1 MQADIQ
7 RLGADGLAVHLRNS
21 LGRLLG
27 RAEVHIAESLG
38 NILLLVNGNDGRGD
52 LAAGGEHLA
61 QLLVVDIVVKVLHVQ
76 VGALERSLVVGN
88 TRLGAT
94 LLLVLTDK
102 NLLAGDGKGLGVVE
116 LLNHFDSRFG
126 SLEVD
131 ITVSLGLAAFT
142 GNHGRSDLAADGK
155 CSLELLVSH
164 VLPEVLHIHVGEGL
178 ASVPLLV
185 GNVVGDDQGKELG
198 RSQLLAVGG
207 FHGAFSL
214 LAGLVLNEAKA
225 LGLAAIAASDF
236 ARQNVAKLG
245 ESVQEINRRDGG
257 LNVPDDDISVSRL
270 AHEGIALLPHNAKGP
285 ALDHRVVEPIES
297 ALGILSA

>member
-1 MQADIQ
+1 
-7 RLGADGLAVHLRNS
+7 
-21 LGRLLG
+21 
-27 RAEVHIAESLG
+27 
-38 NILLLVNGNDGRGD
+38 
-52 LAAGGEHLA
+52 
-61 QLLVVDIVVKVLHVQ
+61 VLHD
-76 VGALERSLVVGN
+76 S
-88 TRLGAT
+88 
-94 LLLVLTDK
+94 

-116 LLNHFDSRFG
+116 LLNALDSRFG

-131 ITVSLGLAAFT
+131 ETMSLGLAAFT

-225 LGLAAIAASDF
+225 LGLAVVAASNL
-236 ARQNVAKLG
+236 ARQDVAKLG
-245 ESVQEINRRDGG
+245 ESVQEITGRHRGIGVLDE
-257 LNVPDDDISVSRL
+257 DVSSARL
-270 AHEGIALLPHNAKGP
+270 AHGGIALLPHDAKGP
-285 ALDHRVVEPIES
+285 SLDHVVVERIES
-297 ALGILSA
+297 ALGVLSAGEVDVGVAKGHTGNVVTKHTDGVDGADDGEDLEQLFFTNILVEIADVQRGGGRGRSTRDGSTRDGSNNGSSHFFLINTRERGERNFFLRCSN